1 MDEYLK
7 PVVPAEPDALETDSE
22 EVDTSSN
29 SPDESEKPKRYSL
42 KSAQTA
48 LKRMQA
54 DLEKKTEQLAAL
66 KKEIAALKP
75 EIRSMTTLVKQLQ
88 QEETERK
95 MHDAF
100 RMKSKHM
107 TEDQVMKALD
117 IVQELDGD
125 LDDIDI
131 DELTKIIRA
140 EAGRKRERAA
150 RTVDADTGSSTSI
163 QTGNQ
168 TGTQNTEE

>member
-1 MDEYLK
+1 MDENVK
-7 PVVPAEPDALETDSE
+7 PVVPAEPDISE
-22 EVDTSSN
+22 AASDEIDESDMI
-29 SPDESEKPKRYSL
+29 PDESGKPKRYSL
-42 KSAQTA
+42 KSAKTA

-54 DLEKKTEQLAAL
+54 DLDKKTEQLAVL

-75 EIRSMTTLVKQLQ
+75 EIRSMTALVKQLQ

-125 LDDIDI
+125 LDEIDI

-150 RTVDADTGSSTSI
+150 QPADANIDSSTSI
-163 QTGNQ
+163 KTD
-168 TGTQNTEE
+168 TQNTEG